1 MRKLNIY
8 QKSDLGVI
16 KSLPWCGG
24 STTTHK
30 DEFGNELYYTVFV
43 KPTNIIQKIITN
55 YVIKSLECTF
65 EEEIKAA

>member
-8 QKSDLGVI
+8 KNSDLAVI

-24 STTTHK
+24 ATITHK
-30 DEFGNELYYTVFV
+30 DDFGIRYYTVFV
-43 KPTNIIQKIITN
+43 KPKNVIQKIITN

>member
-8 QKSDLGVI
+8 DVYDLKVV

-24 STTTHK
+24 ATTIHK
-30 DEFGNELYYTVFV
+30 NGNSISYYTVFI
-43 KPTNIIQKIITN
+43 KPKNLIQKIVTN
-55 YVIKSLECTF
+55 YVIKSLEFTF